1 VGSSPVISA
10 SADDRLFTGRFFV
23 MCLFTFTVFLS
34 AFQLFPTAPFRIR
47 DLGGSNVT
55 AGLFLGILTFAS
67 ALSAPITG
75 GIADRIGKRK
85 MLLVCSAALVFFALA
100 YSVSPNTEILLI
112 LALVHGF
119 FWSGLLSASSAYI
132 TDIIPAHRRA
142 EGIGYWGMSSILSIA
157 LAPPLGLWLYQFG
170 WIWLC
175 TSIAAMNALMAFI
188 AFRLP
193 ETHAGGRQPFRLPS
207 FRSAVEWRVLALSL
221 ALFLY
226 AVGHGGITSFSAMYT
241 HALGIE
247 PIGLFFTVQ
256 AGFMLATRPFS
267 GLVADRLGYR
277 MVLIPCF
284 LLIASGMGLLAMTT
298 TTGMLVAAAA
308 CYGVGV
314 GNVYP
319 VYAAYIIQ
327 HMPAERRG
335 AAFGSILAAFDTG
348 IGSGSMLTGFLI
360 EHFGYPVAFG
370 SGAVLAVFAVP
381 YFLYVEPRLGFGGT
395 EDSKRSRKALPQR
408 H

>member
-1 VGSSPVISA
+1 
-10 SADDRLFTGRFFV
+10 

-55 AGLFLGILTFAS
+55 AGLFLGILTYAS
-67 ALSAPITG
+67 ALSAPMTG

-85 MLLVCSAALVFFALA
+85 MLLVCSIALVFFALA
-100 YSVSPNTEILLI
+100 YGVSPNTEILLI
-112 LALVHGF
+112 LAVFHGF

-132 TDIIPAHRRA
+132 SDIIPAHRQA

-175 TSIAAMNALMAFI
+175 ASIAAMNALMAFI
-188 AFRLP
+188 AFSLP
-193 ETHAGGRQPFRLPS
+193 ETQVHRLQPFRLPS
-207 FRSAVEWRVLALSL
+207 FHSVVEWRVLALSL

-226 AVGHGGITSFSAMYT
+226 AVGHGGVTSFSAMYT
-241 HALGIE
+241 HSLGIE
-247 PIGLFFTVQ
+247 PTGLFFTVQ
-256 AGFMLATRPFS
+256 AGFILATRPFS
-267 GLVADRLGYR
+267 GLLADRLGYR
-277 MVLIPCF
+277 KILIPCF
-284 LLIASGMGLLAMTT
+284 LLIASGMGLLAMTA

-308 CYGVGV
+308 CYGIGV

-319 VYAAYIIQ
+319 VFSAYIIQ
-327 HMPAERRG
+327 HVPAERRG
-335 AAFGSILAAFDTG
+335 AAFGSILSAFDMG

-370 SGAVLAVFAVP
+370 SGAALAVFAVP
-381 YFLYVEPRLGFGGT
+381 YFLLMEPRLGFA
-395 EDSKRSRKALPQR
+395 RKL
-408 H
+408 